1 MNLCESRRKFLPLT
15 GRFAAILILLAV
27 VMGGW
32 DCAVKRTIR
41 VTPPPVSSPPRQA
54 SVGELVKDVDAWSK
68 DINTLA
74 ATVEF
79 KPTTG
84 SVYTGVIKEYQN
96 VRGFI
101 LMKKPAM
108 IRIIGQAPVV
118 KTEIFDMV
126 SDGRQFRVSIPPK
139 NKFIVGNNNYQG
151 SAKKTLENLRPSHI
165 LDALLV
171 PPIDEMKEKFFNEE
185 TRTPAGQYFYILNI
199 VEPNGSGELSLKRKV
214 WFNRAD
220 LDISRLQIYGTGGAL
235 REDIHYA
242 DYRDFQGIRYPAQIT
257 LNRPEDG
264 YTLTITVEKATF
276 NQPIPP
282 EKFVL
287 KKPPKATLVE
297 LGGDQ

>member
-1 MNLCESRRKFLPLT
+1 MPLT

-27 VMGGW
+27 VIGGW

-41 VTPPPVSSPPRQA
+41 VTPPPVSAPPRQA
-54 SVGELVKDVDAWSK
+54 SVAELVKGVDAWSK
-68 DINTLA
+68 DINTLT

-96 VRGFI
+96 VHGFI

-126 SDGRQFRVSIPPK
+126 SDGQQFRVSIPPK
-139 NKFIVGNNNYQG
+139 NKFIVGSNNYHG
-151 SAKKTLENLRPSHI
+151 PAKQPLENLRPSHI
-165 LDALLV
+165 LEALLISPV
-171 PPIDEMKEKFFNEE
+171 DETKEKVFSEA
-185 TRTPAGQYFYILNI
+185 THSPTGQYFYILNI
-199 VEPNGSGELSLKRKV
+199 VEPNSAGELSLKRKV
-214 WFNRAD
+214 WFDRAD
-220 LDISRLQIYGTGGAL
+220 MGVTRLQIYSEGGAL
-235 REDIHYA
+235 HEDVNYA

-257 LNRPEDG
+257 LNRPEEG
-264 YTLTITVEKATF
+264 YTLTISVEKATF

-282 EKFVL
+282 EKFIL

-297 LGGDQ
+297 LGGDK